1 MNKKS
6 PYELSDAEKKQQ
18 IEDMW
23 NKHENESDNEFDIFT
38 QIVLNEIDTKSQD

>member
-1 MNKKS
+1 MNKKN

-23 NKHENESDNEFDIFT
+23 NKHENTSEDEFDVFNQIIF
-38 QIVLNEIDTKSQD
+38 NEVETKPQD